1 MASPFYITTPIY
13 YVNAK
18 PHLGHAYTTVS
29 ADVATRFHAMLG
41 EDTFFLTGTDEHGDK
56 IVKAAAKENKSPC
69 EYADCISRL
78 FHDLWP
84 LFDICNNQFIRT
96 TDPAHEMVVR
106 HILQKI
112 FDSGDIY
119 FSEYEGK
126 YCFGCERFY
135 SDRELVNGKCPDHG
149 TEPEIIKESNYF
161 FKMSRYQDWLIDHI
175 QTHPDFIQPERYRNE
190 TLAFLRE
197 PLEDLCISRPKTR
210 LEWGITLPF
219 DDKYVT
225 YVWFDALINYISALK
240 YPEGGAFHKFWPA
253 ARHIVAKDI
262 LKPHGIYWPIMLK
275 AAGIEPY
282 QHLYVHGYW
291 NIDESK
297 MSKSLGNVVD
307 PYYLQ
312 CTYGTDAIRYFLM
325 REMVFG
331 LDSNFSEDLMIERIN
346 SDLANDLGNLFSRVI
361 AMVHKYFNGS
371 VPESAGFHQNGESA
385 DLFDISRQTIDTFQT
400 EMAGFAFHKAM
411 QAVWEMISV
420 MNKYVVTNAPWDLA
434 KSDDSKAK
442 ERLSDVMVNLME
454 GLRVIAGVVFPV
466 MPRTS
471 RTMRQHLG
479 ISDENALSTIEKI
492 KQWGTFTPGATI
504 PKPVTLFPRIDIKK
518 PTQTLKTPEKK
529 KTMRDLKPEIVFED
543 VTRLDLRV
551 ATVIAAENIPKANK
565 LLKLTVDLGDEKRI
579 IVAGIAKSY
588 TPEAIIGKQIIV
600 VANLKPAKLMGV
612 ESQGMLLAAVTD
624 EGCVVAAPSCLMPN
638 GTPVK

>member
-1 MASPFYITTPIY
+1 
-13 YVNAK
+13 
-18 PHLGHAYTTVS
+18 
-29 ADVATRFHAMLG
+29 
-41 EDTFFLTGTDEHGDK
+41 
-56 IVKAAAKENKSPC
+56 
-69 EYADCISRL
+69 
-78 FHDLWP
+78 
-84 LFDICNNQFIRT
+84 
-96 TDPAHEMVVR
+96 
-106 HILQKI
+106 
-112 FDSGDIY
+112 
-119 FSEYEGK
+119 
-126 YCFGCERFY
+126 
-135 SDRELVNGKCPDHG
+135 
-149 TEPEIIKESNYF
+149 
-161 FKMSRYQDWLIDHI
+161 
-175 QTHPDFIQPERYRNE
+175 
-190 TLAFLRE
+190 
-197 PLEDLCISRPKTR
+197 
-210 LEWGITLPF
+210 
-219 DDKYVT
+219 
-225 YVWFDALINYISALK
+225 
-240 YPEGGAFHKFWPA
+240 
-253 ARHIVAKDI
+253 
-262 LKPHGIYWPIMLK
+262 
-275 AAGIEPY
+275 
-282 QHLYVHGYW
+282 VHGYW

-385 DLFDISRQTIDTFQT
+385 DLFEISRHTIEIFQT
-400 EMAGFAFHKAM
+400 EMAGFAFHKAI

-442 ERLSDVMVNLME
+442 DRLADVMVNLME
-454 GLRVIAGVVFPV
+454 GLRVIAGLVFPV

-479 ISDENALSTIEKI
+479 ISED
-492 KQWGTFTPGATI
+492 TI

-518 PTQTLKTPEKK
+518 PAQSLQTPEKK
-529 KTMRDLKPEIVFED
+529 KPMLDLKPEIAFED
-543 VTRLDLRV
+543 ITRLDLRV

-612 ESQGMLLAAVTD
+612 ESQGMLLAAVTE
-624 EGCVVAAPSCLMPN
+624 EGCAVAAPSCLMPN